1 MQKQIVVKSTVGLHA
16 SLAAKVVQAASKYS
30 VDINLHYHNKVIDVK
45 SILGLMSLA
54 IPKGENVVIEATGD
68 QAEAAINDIASILE
82 K

>member
-54 IPKGENVVIEATGD
+54 IPRGENVVIAATGD
-68 QAEAAINDIASILE
+68 QAEAAIHDIASILE

>member
-1 MQKQIVVKSTVGLHA
+1 MTKQILVKSTVGLHA

-54 IPKGENVVIEATGD
+54 IPKGENVIVEATGD
-68 QAEAAINDIASILE
+68 QAEAAIADIASILE

>member
-68 QAEAAINDIASILE
+68 QAEAAIQDIASILE

>member
-1 MQKQIVVKSTVGLHA
+1 MEKQIVVKSTVGLHA

-30 VDINLHYHNKVIDVK
+30 VDINLHYNNKVIDVK

-54 IPKGENVVIEATGD
+54 IPSGENVIIEANGD
-68 QAEAAINDIASILE
+68 QAEAAIADIASILA